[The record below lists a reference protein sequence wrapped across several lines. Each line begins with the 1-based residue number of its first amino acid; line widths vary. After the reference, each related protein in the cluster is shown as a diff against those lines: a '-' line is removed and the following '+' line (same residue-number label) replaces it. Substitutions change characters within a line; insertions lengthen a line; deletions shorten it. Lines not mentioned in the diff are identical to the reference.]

1 MSAVIQ
7 DRVGSIT
14 RNTAGEVDIKLF
26 VYKNRKKKK
35 TTKGDADLSSF
46 LRGFEIYESIS
57 NTCMEMKLILED
69 AAGVLQSL
77 TGTEEFALQLKTTLI
92 DRTYFFRA
100 YQIGARVRMN
110 QQSEAFVIDCVS
122 DEYTRN
128 EILNVF
134 GNSETIF
141 NNKTEST
148 QIIKE
153 LMGKKYINTAK
164 KLYLEKTLNKQTF
177 ISPNWRPFDL
187 IYWMSQRSI
196 RKSGKG
202 QQLQNGFAFF
212 ENALGFHYK
221 SIDSMINLAN
231 DQDTKP
237 TNPNTEMGD
246 VKMYTYTYTPKAFTD
261 PSNAQLS
268 ISAVSFPK
276 ERNFL
281 MGLRHGNFSGYS
293 VGFDPTFVTRSSFG
307 SSTDLSADSYKYSV
321 KDLWGKM
328 AHLAGSGSKNP
339 HSFIDEEIKEYTN
352 QPKRVRFQMLPNQ
365 IFDPK
370 FQNNPQRNYEQIVE
384 LQAYQWMRIESLKN
398 IQLVVEVPGNLDLY
412 AGAGVNI
419 VIPSNT
425 KTSGGTKVDRKY
437 SGRYIIGAVSHKT
450 SGLSLVT
457 ELNLLK
463 DSMQV

>member
-141 NNKTEST
+141 KFLSFLF
-148 QIIKE
+148 IK
-153 LMGKKYINTAK
+153 Y
-164 KLYLEKTLNKQTF
+164 F
-177 ISPNWRPFDL
+177 ISSTSL
-187 IYWMSQRSI
+187 IF
-196 RKSGKG
+196 
-202 QQLQNGFAFF
+202 N
-212 ENALGFHYK
+212 
-221 SIDSMINLAN
+221 
-231 DQDTKP
+231 
-237 TNPNTEMGD
+237 
-246 VKMYTYTYTPKAFTD
+246 
-261 PSNAQLS
+261 
-268 ISAVSFPK
+268 
-276 ERNFL
+276 
-281 MGLRHGNFSGYS
+281 
-293 VGFDPTFVTRSSFG
+293 
-307 SSTDLSADSYKYSV
+307 
-321 KDLWGKM
+321 
-328 AHLAGSGSKNP
+328 
-339 HSFIDEEIKEYTN
+339 
-352 QPKRVRFQMLPNQ
+352 
-365 IFDPK
+365 
-370 FQNNPQRNYEQIVE
+370 
-384 LQAYQWMRIESLKN
+384 
-398 IQLVVEVPGNLDLY
+398 
-412 AGAGVNI
+412 
-419 VIPSNT
+419 
-425 KTSGGTKVDRKY
+425 
-437 SGRYIIGAVSHKT
+437 
-450 SGLSLVT
+450 
-457 ELNLLK
+457 
-463 DSMQV
+463 

>member
-1 MSAVIQ
+1 MSTVIQ

-26 VYKNRKKKK
+26 VYKNRRKKR

-57 NTCMEMKLILED
+57 N
-69 AAGVLQSL
+69 
-77 TGTEEFALQLKTTLI
+77 
-92 DRTYFFRA
+92 
-100 YQIGARVRMN
+100 
-110 QQSEAFVIDCVS
+110 
-122 DEYTRN
+122 
-128 EILNVF
+128 
-134 GNSETIF
+134 
-141 NNKTEST
+141 

-196 RKSGKG
+196 RKSGRG

-231 DQDTKP
+231 NQDTKP

-261 PSNAQLS
+261 PSNAQFS

-281 MGLRHGNFSGYS
+281 MGLRLGNFSGYS
-293 VGFDPTFVTRSSFG
+293 V
-307 SSTDLSADSYKYSV
+307 
-321 KDLWGKM
+321 
-328 AHLAGSGSKNP
+328 
-339 HSFIDEEIKEYTN
+339 
-352 QPKRVRFQMLPNQ
+352 
-365 IFDPK
+365 
-370 FQNNPQRNYEQIVE
+370 
-384 LQAYQWMRIESLKN
+384 
-398 IQLVVEVPGNLDLY
+398 
-412 AGAGVNI
+412 
-419 VIPSNT
+419 
-425 KTSGGTKVDRKY
+425 
-437 SGRYIIGAVSHKT
+437 
-450 SGLSLVT
+450 
-457 ELNLLK
+457 
-463 DSMQV
+463 